1 MKSHFLT
8 DFLMVILW
16 TVAYVLIIVGG
27 IKYRSERKMF
37 MPLLAGSLNFTWELN
52 ALISRGGYGHI
63 AWFTLDIFIMIYNL
77 MIIPLKKCIVYI
89 FQIVVFAF
97 LFKFLFQNEHYN
109 LMLLSSFFI
118 AAIMAIEYLV
128 FAKKISHQ
136 LKMPIAV
143 TSCLGNVFAWIGY
156 FQQSVFV
163 EIIGGVTIVLQ
174 LIYIAYCLEES
185 SRINVKGKKINH
197 GGIK

>member
-77 MIIPLKKCIVYI
+77 MIIPLKKRIVYI

-118 AAIMAIEYLV
+118 AAIMAIEYL
-128 FAKKISHQ
+128 
-136 LKMPIAV
+136 
-143 TSCLGNVFAWIGY
+143 VFAWIGY

>member
-1 MKSHFLT
+1 MADL
-8 DFLMVILW
+8 LQVVLW

-27 IKYRSERKMF
+27 IKYRGERKMF

-63 AWFTLDIFIMIYNL
+63 VWFALDIFIMIYNL
-77 MIIPLKKCIVYI
+77 MIISLKKRIVYI

-97 LFKFLFQNEHYN
+97 LFKLLFQNDHYN

-118 AAIMAIEYLV
+118 AVIMAIEYLV
-128 FAKKISHQ
+128 FAKKISTH
-136 LKMPIAV
+136 LKIPIAV

-156 FQQSVFV
+156 FQQSVLV
-163 EIIGGVTIVLQ
+163 EITRVVLIILQ